1 MNSLIS
7 FKTFLI
13 YNVFKKIQLK
23 LLYDSIY
30 YSIYK
35 MHTLYQVW

>member
-23 LLYDSIY
+23 ILYDSIY
-30 YSIYK
+30 CSIHK
-35 MHTLYQVW
+35 VHTMYQVW